1 MYNIKTVVKLTG
13 IPAVT
18 IRAWENRYGAVD
30 PKRTEGGHRLYT
42 ERDVDDLR
50 WLKRAM
56 EEKDITISQA
66 ARLLKQAKEERREP
80 AAASLTIPDPEEA
93 EAELSRGTFE
103 LLRIPLYDTLVQY
116 RTEEANRLIDKGFAL
131 YAYEDM
137 FHHVLVPILYR
148 VGSEWESGKISVAQE
163 HFVSNMIYQRFH
175 AFFRV
180 LPINGNLPRAVA
192 FCPSGERHELGL
204 LLFVLYLRRQ
214 GMEVLY
220 LGADTPLD
228 GVLQAIG
235 GKQARY
241 VCSSLTGKRFLS
253 AAVEMFGDISAEY
266 PDIRF
271 VLGGK
276 AFAEGK
282 HPYMRYVLN
291 GDPGSWERW
300 FDEEMAERNALYVQ
314 A

>member
-30 PKRTEGGHRLYT
+30 PERTEGGHRLYS

-80 AAASLTIPDPEEA
+80 ATASMTVSA
-93 EAELSRGTFE
+93 EAETEAEVPRGTFE
-103 LLRIPLYDTLVQY
+103 LLKIPLYDALVQY
-116 RTEEANRLIDKGFAL
+116 RTEEANRLIDRGFAL

-137 FHHVLVPILYR
+137 FHHVLVPILHQ
-148 VGSEWESGKISVAQE
+148 VGDEWESGKISVAQE

-180 LPINGNLPRAVA
+180 LPIHGNLPRAVA
-192 FCPSGERHELGL
+192 FCPSGEQHQLGL

-220 LGADTPLD
+220 MGADTPLD

-235 GKQARY
+235 SKQARY
-241 VCSSLTGKRFLS
+241 VCSSLTGKRFLA
-253 AAVEMFGDISAEY
+253 AAVEMLDNISAEY

-282 HPYMRYVLN
+282 HPYKQYVLK

-300 FDEEMAERNALYVQ
+300 FDEEMAERNAFYG
-314 A
+314 